1 MIFGSVARRNQ
12 KQYTSNPSK
21 EDLATGL
28 VIAQWGHN
36 MKRLLSPA
44 VLKMAPARDYQPRVK
59 SQKALQLAMALPS
72 KHMPHRSMLR
82 PLEAPH
88 LIDRHS

>member
-1 MIFGSVARRNQ
+1 MSSIWLRQNELAHYFFEKLVFLMIFGSVGRWNQ
-12 KQYTSNPSK
+12 NQYTSNPSK

-28 VIAQWGHN
+28 VIAQGGHN

-59 SQKALQLAMALPS
+59 SQNA
-72 KHMPHRSMLR
+72 
-82 PLEAPH
+82 
-88 LIDRHS
+88 